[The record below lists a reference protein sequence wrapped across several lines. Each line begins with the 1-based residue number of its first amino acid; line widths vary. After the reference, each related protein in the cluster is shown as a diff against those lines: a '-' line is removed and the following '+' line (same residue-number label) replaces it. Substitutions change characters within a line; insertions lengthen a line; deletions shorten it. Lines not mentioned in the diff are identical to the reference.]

1 VREGRESYYCWV
13 ECINPSSRHKLL
25 SRTWNLYV
33 YLILVVVRTI
43 ILTGVL
49 VAWTGF
55 MPYFSMQASSLLA
68 IVKSSCILDAFD

>member
-1 VREGRESYYCWV
+1 MREGRESYYCWV